1 MLHPSLLR
9 SVLYVPASNGKAL
22 AKIAT
27 LAVDAAI
34 LDLEDAVVPDDK
46 PAARTALVAY
56 FANRQKTRTRHVIRI
71 NSLSSP
77 WGSDDLAAAIV
88 CRPDAI
94 LLPKVEVPQDIFTV
108 DEMLEEAG
116 EADDIKLWAMIETPR
131 GVLNL
136 SAIAELGLRTG
147 PRLECLVAG
156 TNDLALETGA
166 KSRVAMRSW
175 LSQIVLAARA
185 GHLAVIDGVF
195 NDFANEAG
203 FAEECASAREMGFD
217 GKSLIHP
224 AQIDTAN
231 RAFMPFSED
240 LALAHKIVEAFA
252 LPENA
257 EKGVISVN
265 GRMIE
270 RLHLE
275 MARQTLAKI
284 QMDVKS

>member
-1 MLHPSLLR
+1 MLHPALLR
-9 SVLYVPASNGKAL
+9 SVLYVPANNSKAL

-27 LAVDAAI
+27 LAMDAVI
-34 LDLEDAVVPDDK
+34 LDLEDAVAPDDK
-46 PAARTALVAY
+46 PAAREALSAY
-56 FANRQKTRTRHVIRI
+56 FARREKTKKRHVIRI

-77 WGSDDLAAAIV
+77 WGNDDLAAAIS
-88 CRPDAI
+88 CRADAI
-94 LLPKVEVPQDIFTV
+94 LLPKVEVPQDIFTA
-108 DEMLEEAG
+108 DEVLEETG

-166 KSRVAMRSW
+166 RSRSAMQPW
-175 LSQIVLAARA
+175 LSHIVLAARA

-195 NDFANEAG
+195 NNFADEAG
-203 FAEECASAREMGFD
+203 FAIECDSACEMGFD

-231 RAFMPFSED
+231 RAFMPSSDD
-240 LALAHKIVEAFA
+240 LARAHKIIEAFA

-257 EKGVISVN
+257 AKGVISIN

-275 MARQTLAKI
+275 MAQQTLAKV
-284 QMDVKS
+284 QMDENT